1 MSTPTY
7 DQVRAA
13 ALSGTRSVVEHLP
26 LDAIGQQLRAAS
38 WQADILGGSANG
50 DGYRGRL
57 QVRKA
62 GA

>member
-1 MSTPTY
+1 MASWVQERISTT
-7 DQVRAA
+7 ATTA
-13 ALSGTRSVVEHLP
+13 EF
-26 LDAIGQQLRAAS
+26 GQFACGRGSSLRAAS